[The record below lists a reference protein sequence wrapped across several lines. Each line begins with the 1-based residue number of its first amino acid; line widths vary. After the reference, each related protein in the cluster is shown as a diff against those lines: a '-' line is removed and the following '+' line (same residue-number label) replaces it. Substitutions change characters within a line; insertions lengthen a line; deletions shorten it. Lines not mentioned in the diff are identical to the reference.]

1 MVQTELAMK
10 QNPKERGQSG
20 SCQGG
25 EAGEGME
32 GEAEGKAKSP
42 PLDPENLPTKAG
54 KKENNFVV
62 D

>member
-10 QNPKERGQSG
+10 QNLKERGQSG

-32 GEAEGKAKSP
+32 GEAEVRRCRLLYREGI
-42 PLDPENLPTKAG
+42 
-54 KKENNFVV
+54 NNKVLLNSTGNCAQ
-62 D
+62 